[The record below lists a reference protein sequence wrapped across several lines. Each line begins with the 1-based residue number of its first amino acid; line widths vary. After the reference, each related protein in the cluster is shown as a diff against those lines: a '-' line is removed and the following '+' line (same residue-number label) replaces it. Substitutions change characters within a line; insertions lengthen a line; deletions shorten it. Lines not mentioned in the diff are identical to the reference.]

1 LGCASRKGVSRCF
14 SSWVDF
20 SSGDV
25 NPLAWPSGS
34 RVCREMD
41 KRFLMESKAFAF
53 SVVDGAS
60 MLRVIE
66 KRKLFFDEVFMSI

>member
-1 LGCASRKGVSRCF
+1 
-14 SSWVDF
+14 
-20 SSGDV
+20 
-25 NPLAWPSGS
+25 
-34 RVCREMD
+34 
-41 KRFLMESKAFAF
+41 MESKAFAF